1 MSMTGMWR
9 GVRLLIAAVAFG
21 MQGMAATR
29 GEDLVLVSITGPMA
43 GRVGDRASFEVELVN
58 RSGKPLQKLRV
69 IDYFDKGF
77 HHDASASPIEQK
89 GTIDLMP
96 GTARRLTLDFLLDE
110 PGRQCHRVE
119 LLDQSHIFVGGA
131 THCIEVQPAVAAAA
145 PRYATPTPT
154 PAAVTPPPAAAPA
167 PVAAVP
173 PATVPLAAAT
183 VPLAAATAPA
193 PVPMP
198 RPTAASTITVPAAPA
213 LELDLQGPAEAL
225 SDAVVEYVAVVK
237 NKGAGASPPTTL
249 EFSWDEHVTPLEASD
264 GYNLVSSKVSWNLP
278 AIEPGGQLKRQIN
291 LRAKAPSGAYRDSP
305 ATRSCIR
312 AVLGGFGG
320 GAMVAD
326 EACVMISSSMPRPRV
341 RTPSEAGLKLSFAD
355 LDDPVRPGDSTTLV
369 CIITNGGTEPTGR
382 LDLTVLLPD
391 QARLDSERTTARVRV
406 DDSRISFDPLQ
417 AIPPGGQRSFEIT
430 YRLPAGGTGRASAIL
445 SSTELDGTVERSCQT
460 TFLDP

>member
-1 MSMTGMWR
+1 MTGMWR

-21 MQGMAATR
+21 MQGMAAMR
-29 GEDLVLVSITGPMA
+29 GDDLVLVSITGPMA

-225 SDAVVEYVAVVK
+225 SDAVVDYVAVVK

-291 LRAKAPSGAYRDSP
+291 LRAKAPSGAYQDSP

-369 CIITNGGTEPTGR
+369 CIVTNGGTEPTGR